1 MEVSGL
7 HLTHAVAKI
16 DANNLNM
23 HMWYC
28 NSSDN
33 PKIIYR
39 NNKIIKLYREKID
52 IIELIR
58 SQTNNYDFEI
68 ITNDKLDH
76 TAKKKN
82 HYSNFLSLHVFRN
95 IFEGLT
101 SHIYRNS

>member
-1 MEVSGL
+1 M
-7 HLTHAVAKI
+7 
-16 DANNLNM
+16 
-23 HMWYC
+23 
-28 NSSDN
+28 
-33 PKIIYR
+33 
-39 NNKIIKLYREKID
+39 D

-58 SQTNNYDFEI
+58 SQTNNYDFEL

-82 HYSNFLSLHVFRN
+82 HYSNFVSLHVFHN